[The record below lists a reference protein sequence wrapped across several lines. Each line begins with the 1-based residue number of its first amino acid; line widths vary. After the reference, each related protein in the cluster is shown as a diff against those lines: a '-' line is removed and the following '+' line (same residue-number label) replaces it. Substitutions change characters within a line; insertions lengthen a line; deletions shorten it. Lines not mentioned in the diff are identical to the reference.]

1 MNGDAVIIVRVVIRG
16 RVQGVGYR
24 AFVEREAGRHQLEGW
39 VRNCRDGSVEA
50 VFKGE
55 ARVIDDM
62 IAACKRGPFAARVD
76 AVDQSPGIESDLRA
90 RVPGEEF
97 SVLPTF

>member
-1 MNGDAVIIVRVVIRG
+1 MSEAAVIIVRVVVRG

-24 AFVEREAGRHQLEGW
+24 AFVEHEADRHCLEGW

-55 ARVIDDM
+55 AAVIDDM
-62 IAACKRGPFAARVD
+62 IAACKRGPFAARVN

-90 RVPGEEF
+90 RVLGEEF
-97 SVLPTF
+97 SVLSTF